1 MEELIENLDLEE
13 MDYYYHITSKGFGM
27 DIIANGLY
35 MEENDLR
42 STTIKLPK
50 DFLNDPETYCKREYQ
65 NGHIKRQEMVLIG
78 CYKDEE
84 GNLIEK
90 SDIPKFV
97 GEQKLSY
104 LIRSENIIGYID
116 LETLNVIYNPEYAY
130 GYMI

>member
-1 MEELIENLDLEE
+1 MEKLIENLDLEE

-27 DIIANGLY
+27 DIIENGLY

-42 STTIKLPK
+42 STTIM
-50 DFLNDPETYCKREYQ
+50 LNEEFFKDPEGYCKREYKD
-65 NGHIKRQEMVLIG
+65 GHVKRQEMVLIG

-84 GNLIEK
+84 ESLVEK

-97 GEQKLSY
+97 GAQKLSY
-104 LIRSENIIGYID
+104 LIRSENILGYID
-116 LETLNVIYNPEYAY
+116 LETLNVIYNPEYAH